1 MGRFDKTSNDS
12 NRWRGALSQYLQA
25 WLRMVWLFDRSKE
38 REKIAHDGI
47 GEMLPEKPAK
57 ARTFE
62 RAHALKAQPIP
73 ESVDPHDL
81 RIRNQHRLR
90 KLKDQGQSLSH
101 SEPDFAFE
109 SASGVRE
116 IEQEGLA
123 DPAGFMA
130 RRKLQASGH
139 GDAIGLSVVCS

>member
-1 MGRFDKTSNDS
+1 MA
-12 NRWRGALSQYLQA
+12 GALSQYLQA
-25 WLRMVWLFDRSKE
+25 WLRMVRLFDRGEE
-38 REKIAHDGI
+38 REEIAHSGI

-62 RAHALKAQPIP
+62 RTHAGKAQAVSLP
-73 ESVDPHDL
+73 VDPDDL

-90 KLKDQGQSLSH
+90 KLEDQGQSLPR
-101 SEPDFAFE
+101 SERAFAFE
-109 SASGVRE
+109 AAPGVRE
-116 IEQEGLA
+116 IEQDGLA

-130 RRKLQASGH
+130 LRKLQASGH